1 MELSTKEKE
10 EIAKEVAN
18 ILAGRKHKVS
28 HSWIALRAEIRDYCE
43 NDSHNNVRWATLQS
57 KIYDAIRACLNISR
71 LDDMTDKQVIRA
83 KNVFSFIKLEREAT
97 KNGRTNESP
106 SLK

>member
-28 HSWIALRAEIRDYCE
+28 HSWIALRKEIGSYCQD
-43 NDSHNNVRWATLQS
+43 DSKSIRWPTLQT
-57 KIYDAIRACLNISR
+57 KIYDAIRACLDISR
-71 LDDMTDKQVIRA
+71 LDEMTEEQVPKA
-83 KNVFSFIKLEREAT
+83 KKGI
-97 KNGRTNESP
+97 
-106 SLK
+106 

>member
-28 HSWIALRAEIRDYCE
+28 HSWIALRKEIGSYCQD
-43 NDSHNNVRWATLQS
+43 DSKSIRWSTLQT
-57 KIYDAIRACLNISR
+57 KIYDAIRACLDISR
-71 LDDMTDKQVIRA
+71 LDEMTEEQVPKA
-83 KNVFSFIKLEREAT
+83 KKVFEFIKQERWINKHE
-97 KNGRTNESP
+97 
-106 SLK
+106 